1 MRNIK
6 RIVPYA
12 CLVLILLLAGILR
25 AWKITENPP
34 ELFPDEIVNFVSA
47 KSVVENGHDLQGK
60 LLPYFSDRLEPKPP
74 IYGYTAYMSSKIFG
88 EGTAGIRAP
97 AVFFGLVSILL
108 VFLLAKELFG
118 DTAAALFAAFFMA
131 IIPWHIHYS
140 RVAWD
145 PASFLP
151 FLLLSVYLFYYGIN
165 RDRKSAVVSSFG
177 LFALT
182 FYTYHVAP
190 FYSSSFLAFLV
201 VINGRYFLRERRVLI
216 KGIVIFLILLLPYVW
231 TLLAEPHM
239 YDKASRISTF
249 AGGIN
254 TDTLTIFFTNYI
266 SHFSPD
272 FLFRYGDPNLRH
284 GGGTGVIYWAML
296 PFLAAGIVYSAIT
309 DRRRNVFYF
318 ILFWLAV
325 FPLAA
330 SLTDDGVPHATR
342 SLAGAP
348 VLCLLSGRGV
358 SGLVRTAAAWAG
370 RMYVSYILY
379 AAVVIISLAPLPGF
393 TKTYYGDYPVISAP
407 SWEYGHKKIFSG
419 IGKLEGKFERACMQ
433 NLTYWNE
440 VQVIKYYAP
449 DSKLEFIKNIDDPK
463 CSLGGTIIVQR
474 SLIRRNSNSRP
485 VGTVKWPGGGTAFY
499 VFVIE

>member
-1 MRNIK
+1 M
-6 RIVPYA
+6 
-12 CLVLILLLAGILR
+12 ILLLAGVLR

-47 KSVVENGHDLQGK
+47 KSVVENGHDMQGK

-88 EGTAGIRAP
+88 EGIAGIRAP
-97 AVFFGLVSILL
+97 AVFFGLASILL

-151 FLLLSVYLFYYGIN
+151 FFLLSVYLFYYGIN

-216 KGIVIFLILLLPYVW
+216 KGIAVFLILLMPYVW

-254 TDTLTIFFTNYI
+254 TYTLNRFFTNYI
-266 SHFSPD
+266 SHYSPD

-284 GGGTGVIYWAML
+284 GAGTGVIYWVML
-296 PFLAAGIVYSAIT
+296 PFLAAGIVYSAMDGQAEKRILFHPLLDSRVPSRGLAHERRGAARDQEPRWGPGPLPAEREGCVGARPDCRREGRAHVCLIYT
-309 DRRRNVFYF
+309 LRRRRGH
-318 ILFWLAV
+318 LAC
-325 FPLAA
+325 P
-330 SLTDDGVPHATR
+330 
-342 SLAGAP
+342 AP
-348 VLCLLSGRGV
+348 ADSRK
-358 SGLVRTAAAWAG
+358 RTT
-370 RMYVSYILY
+370 L
-379 AAVVIISLAPLPGF
+379 II
-393 TKTYYGDYPVISAP
+393 
-407 SWEYGHKKIFSG
+407 
-419 IGKLEGKFERACMQ
+419 R
-433 NLTYWNE
+433 
-440 VQVIKYYAP
+440 
-449 DSKLEFIKNIDDPK
+449 
-463 CSLGGTIIVQR
+463 
-474 SLIRRNSNSRP
+474 
-485 VGTVKWPGGGTAFY
+485 
-499 VFVIE
+499 